1 MGQLR
6 TSLFVTTSPSTDEK
20 SGTEQAAADEARD
33 DQDGSY
39 DARPDFEP
47 IVSLPELGDIRTGEE
62 DEKVLFSHRAKLY
75 RFDSD
80 KSVWKER
87 GIGEMKILEHKV
99 TGKTRV
105 LMRRE
110 QILKLCCNHYITAEM
125 TLTPLQGNNQLAWY
139 THCDFADGLAKPE
152 KLAVKFKLVT
162 VTGEYRKVF
171 EACVTKAKAKGED
184 GKDEGPSSPLTLQTT
199 DSLREKFSA
208 PAGSWEC
215 DTCLIQNQP
224 SSTKCV
230 ACGAD
235 KPGSSAGQSS
245 SQKPSSLRSDS
256 LMARFAAPVGS
267 WECSSCLV
275 QNKPDADQCVACGSS
290 RKSGPSLAGMP
301 ATSGAASL
309 SVSSTMPFKF
319 GGATSIGEHGGL
331 KLGSLSF
338 GTPPVSFAASAVTSG
353 GFKADI
359 GSGGFKLNTSLF
371 GTTPMSMHS
380 KSDTATSEPPTNSS
394 KPGNISFGTLSSTTE
409 SGSGIFS
416 TQHPASTE
424 GGWTAGN
431 ISFPPLPQSTA
442 TAAVS
447 GSGSTTEHSEGV
459 LKLEPFTS
467 ATTASDNHTGLNFAS
482 LFSKPV
488 SLSTEA
494 GGVSSSMPCSFGTSL
509 DSFKLPTVPAPEKE
523 GDESHEVSAHEP
535 DIHFDPIV
543 TLPEEVDVRSGEENE
558 DVVFA
563 ERAKLFRFDS
573 NLKQWKE
580 RGVGEMKVLVNR
592 HSRKARLL
600 MRRDQVLKICCNHFI
615 TQEMALT
622 PMSGSN
628 KAWTWFTL
636 CDFADETRKPEKLAV
651 RFKSPIIA
659 EAFKKAFEE
668 AVDCANREMS
678 AGEGENGTEEQDSES
693 ESHSTDQQEES
704 GERSDSQD
712 EGDEEGKGEDVN
724 DMRHSSTP
732 LDLSAK
738 FGPKFGSWE
747 CDSCYVANER
757 DNKVC
762 CACGQSRP
770 TSNSQTVVPSV
781 SDSHTPPSLVSATHA
796 STPLSESH
804 STDQKEESGEGGEGE
819 SDSQDEGDEEGEDGK
834 GEDVNDMRHSS
845 TPLDLSA
852 KFGPKVGSWECDSC
866 YVANERDNKVC
877 CACGQA
883 RPTSDSQTVVPS
895 VSDSH
900 TPPSLV
906 SATHAS
912 TPLIQQ
918 QIKFGTRLKITPR
931 TPAVKE
937 SSPEGESYETH
948 SSSSSSRSPSPSSVL
963 FETSTAE
970 LQEEDASDVV
980 IVAVELPSEEKVRLA
995 EEYMLPPSFYN
1006 YETQPPCPG
1015 CRGCVDL
1022 LKGPFEPASSEDTAD
1037 GADNGSGSGR
1047 REETHEGEE
1056 GESTKKDEQS
1066 GHFTASHSSFSFSS
1080 LAASATGGSG
1090 GGMFWGQKDSNFSG
1104 FRGAGSQLFA
1114 AKPATEEESDNPEAE
1129 VDINFRPVVTL
1140 EAIETRTGEEGEECL
1155 FSHRAKLYRFDSTL
1169 SQWKERGLGDIKI
1182 LRNTATQR
1190 SRVVMRREQIL
1201 KICCNH
1207 LITPEM
1213 KLQANISSQKSWTW
1227 KTLSDFAEETAQEEM
1242 FSIRF
1247 KHIEVAQQFAEVFRS
1262 CQVVSGHTSGSEL
1275 EPRCSP
1281 TTPPDSDSH
1290 GTGTQSSVADKASSS
1305 SPSTCKSLKEM
1316 LTSTIASETDTD
1328 KKTRETDSRGGDEEE
1343 DTSNREGT
1351 THCKLCIHVHV
1362 HVHLYTMY
1370 INCYVT
1376 CLSLS
1381 SLKREEILKQQ
1392 KTVSLV
1398 HVLPHH
1404 LNKRT
1409 LAQFPLPHLSQWQC
1423 LSHRAQTQHRD
1434 LGCL

>member
-1 MGQLR
+1 M
-6 TSLFVTTSPSTDEK
+6 TTSPSADEK
-20 SGTEQAAADEARD
+20 SGRKETEQAAADEAGD
-33 DQDGSY
+33 DQDVSY
-39 DARPDFEP
+39 DARPDFKP

-75 RFDSD
+75 RFDSN

-87 GIGEMKILEHKV
+87 GIGDMKILEHKV
-99 TGKTRV
+99 TGKARV

-162 VTGEYRKVF
+162 VTDEYRKVF

-447 GSGSTTEHSEGV
+447 GSGSTAEHSEGV

-467 ATTASDNHTGLNFAS
+467 ATTASDNHTALNFAS

-509 DSFKLPTVPAPEKE
+509 DSFKLPTVSAPEQE
-523 GDESHEVSAHEP
+523 GVESHELSAHEP

-659 EAFKKAFEE
+659 DAFKKAFEE

-712 EGDEEGKGEDVN
+712 EGDEEGKGEDIN
-724 DMRHSSTP
+724 DM
-732 LDLSAK
+732 K
-738 FGPKFGSWE
+738 
-747 CDSCYVANER
+747 
-757 DNKVC
+757 
-762 CACGQSRP
+762 
-770 TSNSQTVVPSV
+770 
-781 SDSHTPPSLVSATHA
+781 
-796 STPLSESH
+796 
-804 STDQKEESGEGGEGE
+804 
-819 SDSQDEGDEEGEDGK
+819 
-834 GEDVNDMRHSS
+834 HSS

-877 CACGQA
+877 CACGQS

-948 SSSSSSRSPSPSSVL
+948 SSSSSSRSPSPSSFPV
-963 FETSTAE
+963 ETSTAE

-995 EEYMLPPSFYN
+995 EKYMLPPSFYN

-1080 LAASATGGSG
+1080 LAASATGGGGG
-1090 GGMFWGQKDSNFSG
+1090 GGMFWGQKDSKFSG

-1114 AKPATEEESDNPEAE
+1114 AKPATEEESDKPEAE

-1140 EAIETRTGEEGEECL
+1140 EAVETRTGEEGEECL

-1247 KHIEVAQQFAEVFRS
+1247 KHLEVAQQFAEVFRS

-1275 EPRCSP
+1275 EPQCSP
-1281 TTPPDSDSH
+1281 TTPPGSDSH
-1290 GTGTQSSVADKASSS
+1290 GTGAQSSVADKASSS
-1305 SPSTCKSLKEM
+1305 SPSTCKSLKEI

-1328 KKTRETDSRGGDEEE
+1328 KKTRETDSREGDEEE
-1343 DTSNREGT
+1343 DTSNREGKYYVYMYMYMYT
-1351 THCKLCIHVHV
+1351 CTQCI
-1362 HVHLYTMY
+1362 
-1370 INCYVT
+1370 
-1376 CLSLS
+1376 
-1381 SLKREEILKQQ
+1381 
-1392 KTVSLV
+1392 
-1398 HVLPHH
+1398 
-1404 LNKRT
+1404 
-1409 LAQFPLPHLSQWQC
+1409 
-1423 LSHRAQTQHRD
+1423 
-1434 LGCL
+1434 